1 MLWTGI
7 KSIVNTK
14 SKNQFSQI
22 SHLLDN
28 GKYIDD
34 SVKMANIFYHY
45 FVNVDSYIDKAI
57 PRAKKS
63 PMDYLKSGNPN
74 SVLLAPVK

>member
-7 KSIVNTK
+7 KSIVNSK

-28 GKYIDD
+28 GKRIDD
-34 SVKMANIFYHY
+34 
-45 FVNVDSYIDKAI
+45 
-57 PRAKKS
+57 
-63 PMDYLKSGNPN
+63 
-74 SVLLAPVK
+74 PVRDEPLFF